1 MASPRVSVT
10 HFTDPGCPWAYSA
23 WPALATLQWR
33 YGDQLEWRHVLIGL
47 TESGR
52 QYEERGYTPIMMA
65 RGNGRFRRYGMP
77 FSPAVKDH
85 VAGTSRACRAVVATR
100 LQAPERQLAVL
111 RALQFLQFTTPGL
124 LDEDGDLLEALRQVP
139 GIDAEAIVA
148 AIDSP
153 EVVEAYEADRAEAR
167 TAEGTPAHAQDKTA
181 RTDGA
186 VRYTAPSLI
195 FEADGRALMA
205 GGFQSLLVYDAM
217 LANLD
222 PALERRGAPADLAEL
237 LAAFP
242 DGLVTG
248 EVAQVLAQATGA
260 EPDRTEAEALL
271 LDVVDAGGAVRVP
284 LGDDALWL
292 PPVGVAHG
300 ERIAGGRFAAA

>member
-1 MASPRVSVT
+1 MRRITVT

-33 YGDQLEWRHVLIGL
+33 YGDELEWRHVMIGL
-47 TESGR
+47 TEHAG
-52 QYEERGYTPIMMA
+52 QYEERGYTPMMMA
-65 RGNGRFRRYGMP
+65 RTAGSFRRFGMP
-77 FSPAVKDH
+77 FGPAVKER
-85 VAGTSRACRAVVATR
+85 VAGTSRACRAIVATR
-100 LQAPERQLAVL
+100 LQAPDRQLAVL

-124 LDEDGDLLEALRQVP
+124 LDRDEDLLEALRPVP

-153 EVVEAYEADRAEAR
+153 EVLEAYEADRAEAR

-181 RTDGA
+181 RTDGP
-186 VRYTAPSLI
+186 VRYTAPSLV
-195 FEADGRALMA
+195 FEAPDGRSLTA
-205 GGFQSLLVYDAM
+205 GGFQSLLVYDAL

-242 DGLVTG
+242 DGITTG

-260 EPDRTEAEALL
+260 EPDRTAAEDQLL
-271 LDVVDAGGAVRVP
+271 EVVDAGGAVRVP
-284 LGDDALWL
+284 LGDDAVWL
-292 PPVGVAHG
+292 SPTSVALG
-300 ERIAGGRFAAA
+300 DRLSGGRFAAA